1 MTEPQQVLLMDTTL
15 RDGEQTQGVS
25 FSPEEKVSI
34 ARGLLQSLKVDR
46 IEVASAGVS
55 HGEKQAV
62 TQIHEW
68 AADNGCLERV
78 EVLGF
83 TDHQRSVDWLVGAG
97 GRVLNL
103 LTKGSEKHCT
113 EQLRKSL
120 DEHIADIERTIDYAK
135 TQQLLVNV
143 YLEDWSNG
151 YRDSRDYVYRIT
163 EALAESCLLYTSPSP
178 RD

>member
-1 MTEPQQVLLMDTTL
+1 MMRDHIILMDTTL

-25 FSPEEKVSI
+25 FAPDEKVSI
-34 ARGLLQSLKVDR
+34 ARALLQTLKVDR

-55 HGEKQAV
+55 HGEKEAV
-62 TQIHEW
+62 TRIHDW
-68 AADNGCLERV
+68 ASSNDFLERV

-83 TDHQRSVDWLVGAG
+83 TDHTRSVDWLVSTG

-113 EQLRKSL
+113 EQLRKTL
-120 DEHIADIERTIDYAK
+120 DQHLEDIDRTVKYALD
-135 TQQLLVNV
+135 QGLLLNV

-151 YRDSRDYVYRIT
+151 YRDSREYVYKMV
-163 EALAESCLLYTSPSP
+163 
-178 RD
+178 